1 MHRLLTVAI
10 AVATLGAV
18 SAPAS
23 AGSYYSNA
31 VGICQ
36 GALPSFEGAFR
47 KRPLAIANE
56 GSSNAFLSCT
66 LPVDQTFV
74 QANTVVGVALVNRSA
89 ALVAVA
95 CTFVDGTV
103 PELLGGVAPTLYPK
117 NIALAAGEG
126 ASLRWLASEYD
137 LPAFSRFA
145 SVSCSLPPG
154 VELAAMATA
163 FTETP

>member
-1 MHRLLTVAI
+1 MNRMLFV
-10 AVATLGAV
+10 AVAVAGLGAM
-18 SAPAS
+18 SFPAS

-36 GALPSFEGAFR
+36 GALPSFEGRLR

-56 GSSNAFLSCT
+56 GTSNAFLSCT
-66 LPVDQTFV
+66 LPLDQTTV
-74 QANTVVGVALVNRSA
+74 QANTVVAVGLVNRSD

-117 NIALAAGEG
+117 NIAIAAGEG
-126 ASLRWLASEYD
+126 ASLLWNASEYE
-137 LPAFSRFA
+137 LEAFSKIA

-154 VELAAMATA
+154 VEIAGMATA
-163 FTETP
+163 FTEIP

>member
-1 MHRLLTVAI
+1 MIRIVLVA
-10 AVATLGAV
+10 AAAAGLGAV
-18 SAPAS
+18 SIAAS

-36 GALPSFEGAFR
+36 GALPSFEGRLR

-56 GSSNAFLSCT
+56 GTSNAFLSCT
-66 LPVDQTFV
+66 LPLDQTVV
-74 QANTVVGVALVNRSA
+74 QANTVVGVALVNRSD

-103 PELLGGVAPTLYPK
+103 AELEGGVVPTLYPK

-137 LPAFSRFA
+137 LPAFSRIA

-154 VELAAMATA
+154 VEIAAMATA
-163 FTETP
+163 FTESP

>member
-23 AGSYYSNA
+23 AGSYFSNA

-36 GALPSFEGAFR
+36 GALPSFEGSFR

-56 GSSNAFLSCT
+56 GTSNAFLSCT
-66 LPVDQTFV
+66 LPLDQTAV
-74 QANTVVGVALVNRSA
+74 QGNTAVAVGLVNRSN

-103 PELLGGVAPTLYPK
+103 PELLGGVPPTLYPK
-117 NIALAAGEG
+117 NIAVAAGEG
-126 ASLRWLASEYD
+126 VSLIWQAAEYD
-137 LPAFSRFA
+137 LEAFSKIA
-145 SVSCSLPPG
+145 SVSCALPPG
-154 VELAAMATA
+154 VELAGMATA